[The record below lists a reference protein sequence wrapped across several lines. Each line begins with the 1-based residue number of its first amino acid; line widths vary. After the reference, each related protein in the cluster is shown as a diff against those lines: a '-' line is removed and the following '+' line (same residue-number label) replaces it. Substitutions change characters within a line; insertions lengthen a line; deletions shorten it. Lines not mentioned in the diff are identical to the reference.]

1 MDPVTLG
8 VLALG
13 VGVLGTG
20 MSAYGQYQSGQAQ
33 KAAYNYNAQVA
44 ESEAGV
50 ARAGA
55 AREEEVHRAKLQ
67 RMLGTQRALYGA
79 GGVDITSGSPL
90 LTMMSTAEEGEREAE
105 FIEYGGEV
113 EATRSLNEAKLN
125 RFYGKQAY
133 KSGVIG
139 AGSTFLTGLGQA
151 GLGYAGTKT
160 KTAPSYYS
168 WGGEGQNF

>member
-1 MDPVTLG
+1 
-8 VLALG
+8 
-13 VGVLGTG
+13 
-20 MSAYGQYQSGQAQ
+20 MSAFGQYQSGQAQ

-79 GGVDITSGSPL
+79 AGVDITSGSPL

-105 FIEYGGEV
+105 FIKYGGEV
-113 EATRSLNEAKLN
+113 EATRALNEGRIG
-125 RFYGKQAY
+125 RFQAKQASTAG
-133 KSGVIG
+133 KIG
-139 AGSTFLTGLGQA
+139 AGSTFLTGLGSA
-151 GLGYAGTKT
+151 GLSYASMK
-160 KTAPSYYS
+160 K
-168 WGGEGQNF
+168 